1 MYRDRIRIWRL
12 VATTRNYTRA
22 WYRVEAGAVLRSAP
36 AGSAADTG
44 AVRHTRRDTD
54 SSERADCW
62 SETEWFSC
70 RRVHGV
76 CGLLWPFF
84 NIEH

>member
-1 MYRDRIRIWRL
+1 VYRDRIRIWRL

-44 AVRHTRRDTD
+44 AVRHTRRDKTQV
-54 SSERADCW
+54 SAPTGQCTVVS
-62 SETEWFSC
+62 
-70 RRVHGV
+70 RVHGSV
-76 CGLLWPFF
+76 AVLQHRTL
-84 NIEH
+84 